1 MAANHKTGTVL
12 ITGASSGI
20 GRATCLYLAQRGYTV
35 IGTSRVA
42 SRLDGL
48 REEARNSEVVVHGVE
63 VDINSDS
70 EVERAMPEVI
80 SEHGIIDALVNNAG
94 YGLWGP
100 VESLSIDELRAQFE
114 TNVFAAVRMT
124 KAVLPGMLAQRRGK
138 IVNVSSVLGRL
149 ATPFNGAYASSKFAL
164 EGLSESMRTE
174 LWPFGVHVSVVEPG
188 LFETDFQANQ
198 VKAERSQ
205 DPALAYSAYVQR
217 YNSTHRR
224 YEKLSS
230 DPVKV
235 SKVIHKIIRSRRP
248 GFRYPV
254 SIEARAG
261 ILGARFL
268 PERLFRWLLSRA
280 TMR

>member
-48 REEARNSEVVVHGVE
+48 REDARNSEVVVHGVE

>member
-48 REEARNSEVVVHGVE
+48 REDARNSEVVVHGVE

-217 YNSTHRR
+217 YNSRHRR

>member
-48 REEARNSEVVVHGVE
+48 REDARNSEVVVHGVE

-268 PERLFRWLLSRA
+268 PERLFRWLVSRA

>member
-1 MAANHKTGTVL
+1 M
-12 ITGASSGI
+12 
-20 GRATCLYLAQRGYTV
+20 
-35 IGTSRVA
+35 
-42 SRLDGL
+42 DGL
-48 REEARNSEVVVHGVE
+48 REDARNSEVVVHGVE

-217 YNSTHRR
+217 YNSRHRR